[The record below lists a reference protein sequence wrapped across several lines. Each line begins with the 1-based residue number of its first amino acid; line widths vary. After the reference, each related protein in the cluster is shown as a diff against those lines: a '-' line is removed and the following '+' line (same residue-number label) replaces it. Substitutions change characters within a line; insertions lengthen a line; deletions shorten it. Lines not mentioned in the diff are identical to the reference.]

1 MKMKESS
8 KPHKLI
14 KELDGFDYENRQLQK
29 KIEAEKL
36 QFINQIKKQKKED
49 LLPKA
54 PEKLSLWKKLQKVLM
69 GL

>member
-1 MKMKESS
+1 MLNFTYAAKSIHSRNSKE
-8 KPHKLI
+8 
-14 KELDGFDYENRQLQK
+14 
-29 KIEAEKL
+29 
-36 QFINQIKKQKKED
+36 QIKKQKKED

>member
-1 MKMKESS
+1 MKESS
-8 KPHKLI
+8 NPNTLI
-14 KELDGFDYENRQLQK
+14 EELDGFEYENQQLQK
-29 KIEAEKL
+29 KIDAEKL